1 MEKRSLKRY
10 LDLVE
15 KVIEWD
21 ISYRKGSPS
30 VSDSVYDAEYKR
42 LKDIEHKNPEIIV
55 NYSPTISLSHLH
67 SKAHANV
74 QHRKEMKSIE
84 NCYTKEDLSKFFNRI
99 TNNQDDKICAEY
111 KLDGAACAVRYKNG
125 KLISVA
131 TRGDGSI
138 GEEITFLKTAI
149 DYIPDNLSVDKDIE
163 IYGELVISK
172 EDFDIINKERELS
185 GFSSWANSR
194 NLVAGSTRLKDLEE
208 CKRRRIRLIAYS
220 LCCYKDFSTQ
230 KDINS
235 FLGHQGFRTNEIL
248 GVYRT
253 VSCAEKIIEDVASSR
268 NDLDYSIDGIV
279 FKNLVLKY
287 REELGSSHK
296 LYKWQVAYKLPAEC
310 CETIVRDVIWQ
321 VGATGRITPVACVD
335 KIAISGVNIS
345 RVTLHNFS
353 EIVRRDLHI
362 GDIVGVERGG
372 DVIPKVSYVRKEC
385 RVSNAMPILL
395 PDKCP
400 GCGSP
405 ALVENEG
412 KLIRCMNK
420 KNCKKIFSKM
430 LENFVSKNC
439 MDIEFLGKSLS
450 NKLMSLGIITSF
462 EDIYTITVM
471 DLQGV
476 EGIGS
481 ILANLLIGSISKSK
495 NRSPDRLFAALGID
509 GVGVVTAKMIM
520 RKFNDILEI
529 PLCSIQDFLC
539 IKGIGE
545 TVSNNIFHYFQ
556 SESNRRALEL
566 LISLGAANQHFVC
579 IERRVNKNLFCVS
592 GSFEGMTRDIIKSFI
607 EDKGHIFTNTL
618 TKKCNYLI
626 CGDSAGSKVKKA
638 EDYGI
643 RVISWNEAMDILMNS

>member
-208 CKRRRIRLIAYS
+208 CKRR
-220 LCCYKDFSTQ
+220 
-230 KDINS
+230 
-235 FLGHQGFRTNEIL
+235 
-248 GVYRT
+248 
-253 VSCAEKIIEDVASSR
+253 
-268 NDLDYSIDGIV
+268 
-279 FKNLVLKY
+279 
-287 REELGSSHK
+287 
-296 LYKWQVAYKLPAEC
+296 
-310 CETIVRDVIWQ
+310 
-321 VGATGRITPVACVD
+321 
-335 KIAISGVNIS
+335 
-345 RVTLHNFS
+345 
-353 EIVRRDLHI
+353 
-362 GDIVGVERGG
+362 
-372 DVIPKVSYVRKEC
+372 
-385 RVSNAMPILL
+385 
-395 PDKCP
+395 
-400 GCGSP
+400 
-405 ALVENEG
+405 
-412 KLIRCMNK
+412 
-420 KNCKKIFSKM
+420 
-430 LENFVSKNC
+430 
-439 MDIEFLGKSLS
+439 
-450 NKLMSLGIITSF
+450 
-462 EDIYTITVM
+462 
-471 DLQGV
+471 
-476 EGIGS
+476 
-481 ILANLLIGSISKSK
+481 
-495 NRSPDRLFAALGID
+495 
-509 GVGVVTAKMIM
+509 
-520 RKFNDILEI
+520 
-529 PLCSIQDFLC
+529 
-539 IKGIGE
+539 
-545 TVSNNIFHYFQ
+545 
-556 SESNRRALEL
+556 
-566 LISLGAANQHFVC
+566 
-579 IERRVNKNLFCVS
+579 
-592 GSFEGMTRDIIKSFI
+592 
-607 EDKGHIFTNTL
+607 
-618 TKKCNYLI
+618 
-626 CGDSAGSKVKKA
+626 SAGIEK
-638 EDYGI
+638 
-643 RVISWNEAMDILMNS
+643 